1 MVVGRRRTWG
11 EVAEG
16 AGDDGGDVAMVGLHE
31 RGEAEVGDPGL
42 HVVVEEDVAGLD
54 VAVDHVRDAVVV
66 QVREPPRHPRRDL
79 VPRLPPQRPPRL
91 LLPCNHIKNSG
102 FPWTKSP

>member
-1 MVVGRRRTWG
+1 
-11 EVAEG
+11 
-16 AGDDGGDVAMVGLHE
+16 
-31 RGEAEVGDPGL
+31 
-42 HVVVEEDVAGLD
+42 
-54 VAVDHVRDAVVV
+54 
-66 QVREPPRHPRRDL
+66 